1 MNNINTITMVNINKL
16 TFGILCSICMSLF
29 VACSSQDDILDDI
42 QKEEDSN
49 QPHTCELVLNVT
61 KAGFD
66 DEPQS
71 RAASGWVNGDKIY
84 LTFTVG
90 RGTSYGDAVYNN
102 GSWTVNYYGSLT
114 EGATTKCTAVYFDNP
129 EFESSSVV
137 KITENTGIY
146 EDTNGSYVFSGGTLS
161 VTADLKPKTGRIR
174 FAGTNNDEI
183 TLYGISHYTSYDC
196 SNGKFTN
203 SIGAIKTKVSA
214 GYTPYVY
221 GYFAD
226 SEQPRLNVIT
236 ATSGYTRLLSTSIY
250 QAGESGYM
258 SIPSEG
264 SHNGWQ
270 NSVIFKVNGVEFT
283 LIPVSFNSGNFL
295 LAETETTEQLW
306 AAVMEETASNSQL
319 PVYYKSSSNWNT
331 FLSKLNALTELH
343 FRAPS
348 IEEWQYAFKGGE
360 KSQGY
365 TYSGSNII
373 SNVAWY
379 QGNAGGKRHDVKML
393 QPNELGFYDMS
404 GNVYELVL
412 DGPTYRW
419 YGGYWGSSESSCV
432 SSSYVSSSTY
442 EYSGFRIALS
452 NN

>member
-1 MNNINTITMVNINKL
+1 MVNLNKL
-16 TFGILCSICMSLF
+16 TFGILCSICMSMF

-42 QKEEDSN
+42 QKEEDAN
-49 QPHTCELVLNVT
+49 QPHSCELVLNVN
-61 KAGFD
+61 KAGYD

-90 RGTSYGDAVYNN
+90 SGTSYGDAVYNN
-102 GSWTVNYYGSLT
+102 GTWTVNYYGSLT
-114 EGATTKCTAVYFDNP
+114 EGATTKCTAVHFDNP

-146 EDTNGSYVFSGGTLS
+146 EDTNGSYVFNGGTLS

-183 TLYGISHYTSYDC
+183 TVYGISHYTSYDW
-196 SNGKFTN
+196 SNGKFAN
-203 SIGAIKTKVSA
+203 SIGALKTKVSS

-221 GYFAD
+221 GYISD
-226 SEQPRLNVIT
+226 TEQPRLNVIT
-236 ATSGYTRLLSTSIY
+236 ATSGYTRLLSTSILK
-250 QAGESGYM
+250 AGESGYM
-258 SIPSEG
+258 TIPTET

-270 NSVIFKVNGVEFT
+270 NSVILRVNGIEFT
-283 LIPVSFNSGNFL
+283 MIPVVSSTQSFL
-295 LAETETTEQLW
+295 LAETQTTTQLYN
-306 AAVMEETASNSQL
+306 AITGSTASSSQVPKTGL
-319 PVYYKSSSNWNT
+319 TWDGWNT
-331 FLSKLNALTELH
+331 FISQISAITELN
-343 FRAPS
+343 FRMPTVS
-348 IEEWQYAFKGGE
+348 EWQYASKGGS

-379 QGNAGGKRHDVKML
+379 TGNSNNSVHPVKQL

-404 GNVYELVL
+404 GNVWEATSTKESGSY
-412 DGPTYRW
+412 YYW
-419 YGGYWGSSESSCV
+419 CGGSYSSSEASCTNSSAV
-432 SSSYVSSSTY
+432 SYL
-442 EYSGFRIALS
+442 SGGGLRLALS

>member
-1 MNNINTITMVNINKL
+1 MVNLNKL
-16 TFGILCSICMSLF
+16 TFGFLCSICMSML

-42 QKEEDSN
+42 QKEEEAN

-61 KAGFD
+61 KSGFD

-90 RGTSYGDAVYNN
+90 SGTSYGDAVYNN

-129 EFESSSVV
+129 EFESSSVI

-146 EDTNGSYVFSGGTLS
+146 EDSNGSYVFNGGTLS

-183 TLYGISHYTSYDC
+183 TVYGISHYTSYDC

-203 SIGAIKTKVSA
+203 SIGALKTKVSS
-214 GYTPYVY
+214 GYTPYIY
-221 GYFAD
+221 GYFSD
-226 SEQPRLNVIT
+226 TEQPRLNVIT

-250 QAGESGYM
+250 KAGDSGYM
-258 SIPSEG
+258 TIPTET

-270 NSVIFKVNGVEFT
+270 NSVILRVNGIEFT
-283 LIPVSFNSGNFL
+283 MIPVVSSTQSFL
-295 LAETETTEQLW
+295 LAETETTTQLYN
-306 AAVMEETASNSQL
+306 AITGSTD
-319 PVYYKSSSNWNT
+319 SSSQVPKTGLSWDSWNT
-331 FLSKLNALTELH
+331 FISQISTITELD
-343 FRAPS
+343 FRMPTVT
-348 IEEWQYAFKGGE
+348 EWEYASKGGS

-379 QGNAGGKRHDVKML
+379 SGNSNNSVHPVKQL

-404 GNVYELVL
+404 GNVREATSTKTSNSY
-412 DGPTYRW
+412 YYW
-419 YGGYWGSSESSCV
+419 CGGSYSSSEASCKN
-432 SSSYVSSSTY
+432 SSTY
-442 EYSGFRIALS
+442 YDSPSYTVSDGGLRLALS

>member
-1 MNNINTITMVNINKL
+1 MVNINKL
-16 TFGILCSICMSLF
+16 TFGFLCSICMSMF

-42 QKEEDSN
+42 QKEEDAN

-61 KAGFD
+61 KSGYD

-71 RAASGWVNGDKIY
+71 RSASSWTNGDKIY

-90 RGTSYGDAVYNN
+90 DDTSYGDAVYNN

-114 EGATTKCTAVYFDNP
+114 EGSTTKCTAVYFDNP

-196 SNGKFTN
+196 SNGKFAN
-203 SIGAIKTKVSA
+203 SIGAVKVKVSSE
-214 GYTPYVY
+214 YTPYVY
-221 GYFAD
+221 GYFSD

-250 QAGESGYM
+250 KAGESGYM
-258 SIPSEG
+258 SIPSEN

-283 LIPVSFNSGNFL
+283 MIPVSYTSGNFL
-295 LAETETTEQLW
+295 LAETETTVQLYN
-306 AAVMEETASNSQL
+306 AITGGSD
-319 PVYYKSSSNWNT
+319 SSSTLPKYDISYSTWET
-331 FLSKLNALTELH
+331 FLSKLNALTELN
-343 FRAPS
+343 FRIPTRN
-348 IEEWQYAFKGGE
+348 EWQFAFIGGN

-379 QGNAGGKRHDVKML
+379 QGNSGGTRHEVKQL

-404 GNVYELVL
+404 GNVYELVKTG
-412 DGPTYRW
+412 DGTSSSYYNW
-419 YGGYWGSSESSCV
+419 YGGYWNSSEGNCV
-432 SSSYVSSSTY
+432 KSSYQNY
-442 EYSGFRIALS
+442 NYPEYSGLRIALS

>member
-1 MNNINTITMVNINKL
+1 MVNLNKL
-16 TFGILCSICMSLF
+16 TFGFLCSICMSMF

-42 QKEEDSN
+42 QKEEDAN
-49 QPHTCELVLNVT
+49 QPHTCDLVLNVT

-66 DEPQS
+66 DEPKS

-84 LTFTVG
+84 LTFTIG
-90 RGTSYGDAVYNN
+90 SGTSYGDAVYNN
-102 GSWTVNYYGSLT
+102 GTWTVNYYGSLT

-146 EDTNGSYVFSGGTLS
+146 EDANGSYVFNGGTLS

-183 TLYGISHYTSYDC
+183 TVYGISHYTSYDC

-203 SIGAIKTKVSA
+203 SIGALKTSVAS
-214 GYTPYVY
+214 GYTPYIY
-221 GYFAD
+221 GVFSD
-226 SEQPRLNVIT
+226 ETQPRLNIIT
-236 ATSGYTRLLSTSIY
+236 ASSGYTCLLSTSIFK
-250 QAGESGYM
+250 AGESGYM
-258 SIPSEG
+258 TIPTLA

-270 NSVIFKVNGVEFT
+270 NSVIFKVCGVEFSM
-283 LIPVSFNSGNFL
+283 IPVSYTTGNFM
-295 LAETETTEQLW
+295 LAETETTIGLYN
-306 AAVMEETASNSQL
+306 AILGATPITSQY
-319 PVYYKSSSNWNT
+319 PKYYVSYSDWET
-331 FLSKLNALTELH
+331 FLQKLNALTELN
-343 FRAPS
+343 FRIPTLA
-348 IEEWQYAFKGGE
+348 EWQYAFQGGD

-379 QGNAGGKRHDVKML
+379 VGNSGGASHPVKQL

-404 GNVYELVL
+404 GNVYELVKT
-412 DGPTYRW
+412 GTGSSSNYYNN
-419 YGGYWGSSESSCV
+419 YGGYWNADESKCKING
-432 SSSYVSSSTY
+432 YVNY
-442 EYSGFRIALS
+442 NWPEYSGLRIALS
-452 NN
+452 N

>member
-1 MNNINTITMVNINKL
+1 MADIKKL
-16 TFGILCSICMSLF
+16 TLGFLCSICMYMF
-29 VACSSQDDILDDI
+29 VACSSQDDILDNI
-42 QKEEDSN
+42 QKEEDPY

-61 KAGFD
+61 KSGFD
-66 DEPQS
+66 DELQS
-71 RAASGWVNGDKIY
+71 RSASSWTNGDKIY

-90 RGTSYGDAVYNN
+90 DGTSYGDAVYNN
-102 GSWTVNYYGSLT
+102 GLWTVNYYGSLT

-203 SIGAIKTKVSA
+203 SIGALKAKVSSE
-214 GYTPYVY
+214 YTSYVY
-221 GYFAD
+221 GSFAD
-226 SEQPRLNVIT
+226 PEQPRLNIIT
-236 ATSGYTRLLSTSIY
+236 TSSGYTRLLSTSIY
-250 QAGESGYM
+250 QPGESGYM
-258 SIPSEG
+258 NIPSET

-283 LIPVSFNSGNFL
+283 MIPVNYTSGNFL
-295 LAETETTEQLW
+295 LAETETTVQLYN
-306 AAVMEETASNSQL
+306 AITGGTASTSTL
-319 PVYYKSSSNWNT
+319 PKNDTSYSSWVT
-331 FLSKLNALTELH
+331 FLSKLNALTELN
-343 FRAPS
+343 FRIPTKD
-348 IEEWQYAFKGGE
+348 EWQFAFIGGN
-360 KSQGY
+360 KSQEY

-379 QGNAGGKRHDVKML
+379 QGNSGGSRHEVKQL

-412 DGPTYRW
+412 DGPAYEW
-419 YGGYWGSSESSCV
+419 YGGYWNSSEGNCV
-432 SSSYVSSSTY
+432 KTSYSNYGYT
-442 EYSGFRIALS
+442 EYSGLRIALS

>member
-1 MNNINTITMVNINKL
+1 MVNLNKL
-16 TFGILCSICMSLF
+16 TFGFLCSICMSML

-42 QKEEDSN
+42 QKDEEAN

-90 RGTSYGDAVYNN
+90 SGTSYGDAVYNN

-114 EGATTKCTAVYFDNP
+114 EGAITKCTAVYFDSP
-129 EFESSSVV
+129 EFESSSVI

-146 EDTNGSYVFSGGTLS
+146 EDSNGSYVFNGGTLS

-183 TLYGISHYTSYDC
+183 TVYGISHYTSYDC

-203 SIGAIKTKVSA
+203 SIGALKTKVSS
-214 GYTPYVY
+214 GYTPYIY
-221 GYFAD
+221 GYFSD
-226 SEQPRLNVIT
+226 TEQPRLNVIT

-250 QAGESGYM
+250 KAGDSGYM
-258 SIPSEG
+258 TIPTET

-270 NSVIFKVNGVEFT
+270 NSVILRVNGIEFT
-283 LIPVSFNSGNFL
+283 MIPVVSSTQSFL
-295 LAETETTEQLW
+295 LAETETTTQLYN
-306 AAVMEETASNSQL
+306 AITGSTD
-319 PVYYKSSSNWNT
+319 SSSQVPKTGLSWDSWNT
-331 FLSKLNALTELH
+331 FISQISTITELD
-343 FRAPS
+343 FRMPTVT
-348 IEEWQYAFKGGE
+348 EWEYASKGGS

-379 QGNAGGKRHDVKML
+379 SGNSNNSVHPVKQL

-404 GNVYELVL
+404 GNVREATSTKTSNSY
-412 DGPTYRW
+412 YYYW
-419 YGGYWGSSESSCV
+419 CGGSYSSSEANCKN
-432 SSSYVSSSTY
+432 SSTY
-442 EYSGFRIALS
+442 YDSQSYTVSDGGLRLALS

>member
-1 MNNINTITMVNINKL
+1 MVNLNKL
-16 TFGILCSICMSLF
+16 TFGFLCSICMSMF

-42 QKEEDSN
+42 QKEEEAN

-90 RGTSYGDAVYNN
+90 SGTSYGDAVYNN

-146 EDTNGSYVFSGGTLS
+146 EDTNGSYVFNGGTLS

-174 FAGTNNDEI
+174 FTGTNNDEI
-183 TLYGISHYTSYDC
+183 TIYGISHYTSYDC

-203 SIGAIKTKVSA
+203 SIGALKKSVSN
-214 GYTPYVY
+214 GYTSYVY
-221 GYFAD
+221 GEFSD
-226 SEQPRLNVIT
+226 SHQPRLNIIT
-236 ATSGYTRLLSTSIY
+236 STSGYTRLLSTSIFK
-250 QAGESGYM
+250 AGESGYM
-258 SIPSEG
+258 SIPTESA
-264 SHNGWQ
+264 HNGWQ

-283 LIPVSFNSGNFL
+283 MIPVNYSNGNFL
-295 LAETETTEQLW
+295 LAETTMTRELYNKINN
-306 AAVMEETASNSQL
+306 SNSYTLDLQC
-319 PVYYKSSSNWNT
+319 PVVTYYNQ
-331 FLSKLNALTELH
+331 FLEVIAKLNALTELD
-343 FRAPS
+343 FRIPTVN
-348 IEEWQYAFKGGE
+348 EWIYASKGGN

-379 QGNAGGKRHDVKML
+379 VGNSENKIHPVKQL

-404 GNVYELVL
+404 GNVMEFTLKNSYGNYNYYVMGGDYSSAES
-412 DGPTYRW
+412 DCKYNSTY
-419 YGGYWGSSESSCV
+419 YFDSS
-432 SSSYVSSSTY
+432 SSSYTY
-442 EYSGFRIALS
+442 GLRIALS
-452 NN
+452 N

>member
-1 MNNINTITMVNINKL
+1 MANINKL
-16 TFGILCSICMSLF
+16 TLGFLCSICMSLF

-42 QKEEDSN
+42 QKEEDPN

-61 KAGFD
+61 KSGFD

-71 RAASGWVNGDKIY
+71 RSASSWTNGDKIY
-84 LTFTVG
+84 ITFTVG
-90 RGTSYGDAVYNN
+90 SGTSYGDAVYNN

-174 FAGTNNDEI
+174 FSGTNNDEI

-203 SIGAIKTKVSA
+203 SIGALKAKVAS
-214 GYTPYVY
+214 GYTPYIY
-221 GYFAD
+221 GYFSD
-226 SEQPRLNVIT
+226 TEQPRLNVIT
-236 ATSGYTRLLSTSIY
+236 ATSGYTRLLSKTIY

-258 SIPSEG
+258 SIPSNS

-270 NSVIFKVNGVEFT
+270 NSVILKVNGVEFT
-283 LIPVSFNSGNFL
+283 MIPVKFTSGNYL
-295 LAETETTEQLW
+295 LAETETTEELYD
-306 AAVMEETASNSQL
+306 AII
-319 PVYYKSSSNWNT
+319 SSSSKTTNPTNPKNNVSWNNWKT
-331 FLSKLNALTELH
+331 FLSKLNALTELN
-343 FRAPS
+343 FRMPTV
-348 IEEWQYAFKGGE
+348 EEWQYAAKGGN
-360 KSQGY
+360 KTHNY
-365 TYSGSNII
+365 LYSGSNII
-373 SNVAWY
+373 ANVAWY
-379 QGNAGGKRHDVKML
+379 ASNSNNTIHPVKQL

-404 GNVYELVL
+404 GNLNEW
-412 DGPTYRW
+412 TSTE
-419 YGGYWGSSESSCV
+419 YGSSYAYYCGGCYSFSESSCKV
-432 SSSYVSSSTY
+432 SYKDYVYTTSNYTSV
-442 EYSGFRIALS
+442 GLRIALTT
-452 NN
+452 N

>member
-1 MNNINTITMVNINKL
+1 MANINKL
-16 TFGILCSICMSLF
+16 TFGFLCSICMSLF

-42 QKEEDSN
+42 QKEEDPN

-61 KAGFD
+61 KSGFD

-71 RAASGWVNGDKIY
+71 RSASSWSNGDKIY
-84 LTFTVG
+84 LTFTVDS
-90 RGTSYGDAVYNN
+90 GTSYGDAVYNN

-114 EGATTKCTAVYFDNP
+114 EGATQKCTAVYFDNP
-129 EFESSSVV
+129 GFESSSVV
-137 KITENTGIY
+137 KITKNTGIY

-161 VTADLKPKTGRIR
+161 VTANLKPKTGRIR
-174 FAGTNNDEI
+174 FAGTNNDVI

-203 SIGAIKTKVSA
+203 SIGALKAMVLS
-214 GYTPYVY
+214 GYTTYVY
-221 GYFAD
+221 GFFSD

-236 ATSGYTRLLSTSIY
+236 STSGYTRLLSTSIF

-258 SIPSEG
+258 TIPSET

-283 LIPVSFNSGNFL
+283 MIPVNYASGNFL
-295 LAETETTEQLW
+295 LAETELTRELYEAIMQSGSYTTDLQRP
-306 AAVMEETASNSQL
+306 ASALYSAYTTL
-319 PVYYKSSSNWNT
+319 
-331 FLSKLNALTELH
+331 FSKLNALTELP
-343 FRAPS
+343 FRFPTAN
-348 IEEWQYAFKGGE
+348 EWMYAAKGG
-360 KSQGY
+360 KSSQNY
-365 TYSGSNII
+365 TYSGSNIV

-379 QGNAGGKRHDVKML
+379 TGNSDGKSHNVKEL

-404 GNVYELVL
+404 GNVYEYVL
-412 DGPTYRW
+412 KGSGSHGSYYYYS
-419 YGGYWGSSESSCV
+419 YGGDYSSSEVGCTVTSEYYGDD
-432 SSSYVSSSTY
+432 SYR
-442 EYSGFRIALS
+442 GLRIALS

>member
-1 MNNINTITMVNINKL
+1 MVNLNKL
-16 TFGILCSICMSLF
+16 TFGFLCSICMSML

-42 QKEEDSN
+42 QKDEEAN

-90 RGTSYGDAVYNN
+90 SGTSYGDAVYNN

-114 EGATTKCTAVYFDNP
+114 KGATTKCTAVYFDNP
-129 EFESSSVV
+129 EFESSSVI

-146 EDTNGSYVFSGGTLS
+146 EDSNGSYVFNGSTLS

-183 TLYGISHYTSYDC
+183 TVYGISHYTSYDC

-203 SIGAIKTKVSA
+203 SIGALKTKVSS
-214 GYTPYVY
+214 GYTPYIY
-221 GYFAD
+221 GYFSD
-226 SEQPRLNVIT
+226 TEQPRLNVIT

-250 QAGESGYM
+250 KAGDSGYM
-258 SIPSEG
+258 TIPTET

-270 NSVIFKVNGVEFT
+270 NSVILRVNGIEFT
-283 LIPVSFNSGNFL
+283 MIPVVSSTQSFL
-295 LAETETTEQLW
+295 LAETETTTQLYN
-306 AAVMEETASNSQL
+306 AITGSTASSSQVPKTGL
-319 PVYYKSSSNWNT
+319 SWDSWNT
-331 FLSKLNALTELH
+331 FISQISTITELD
-343 FRAPS
+343 FRMPTVT
-348 IEEWQYAFKGGE
+348 EWQYASKGGS

-379 QGNAGGKRHDVKML
+379 SGNSNDSVHPVKQL

-404 GNVYELVL
+404 GNVWEA
-412 DGPTYRW
+412 T
-419 YGGYWGSSESSCV
+419 STIES
-432 SSSYVSSSTY
+432 SSSYYWCGGSYSSSEARCENSSTNY
-442 EYSGFRIALS
+442 YSSGYTLSSSGLRLALS